1 MRWTTTN
8 GTGDRRCMEGKDLNN
23 FLSIIITIQEG
34 DRMAEDFDY
43 RDKEHA
49 QLADAVLE
57 VKKAVVEM
65 GMRNEQVLGKKIDEL
80 KEVHISGNEKIYKIL
95 VEIRD
100 ALKR

>member
-1 MRWTTTN
+1 
-8 GTGDRRCMEGKDLNN
+8 
-23 FLSIIITIQEG
+23 
-34 DRMAEDFDY
+34 MAEDFDY

-65 GMRNEQVLGKKIDEL
+65 GMRNEQVLGNKIDEL
-80 KEVHISGNEKIYKIL
+80 HEALVEGNRNIYKTL

-100 ALKR
+100 ILKR